1 MQYDLIAGWLGLW
14 SEELNLSLLLLR
26 VALSGLFAAIIG
38 CERSSKRHSAGLRT
52 FILVSIAGVAAM
64 LIDQW
69 LMSFSGASLPILS
82 AATALSMATISG
94 MDASGMH
101 LKDVCTEA
109 GYTPQQLCHLLE
121 LSASQAIY
129 QWYRGRSLPSTD
141 NLFALAKLLEKHMDE
156 LIVEQSFE
164 EE

>member
-1 MQYDLIAGWLGLW
+1 MGF
-14 SEELNLSLLLLR
+14 R
-26 VALSGLFAAIIG
+26 FPII
-38 CERSSKRHSAGLRT
+38 
-52 FILVSIAGVAAM
+52 
-64 LIDQW
+64 D
-69 LMSFSGASLPILS
+69 
-82 AATALSMATISG
+82 

-101 LKDVCTEA
+101 LKNVCTEA

-121 LSASQAIY
+121 LSAPQAIY